1 MTDQIQELLAE
12 RGKRYGDFMG
22 HARITMDLKV
32 AIRDH
37 VYSHDVKLQPDQWEA
52 LDMICHKIGRIVN
65 GDPNWADSWDD
76 IAGYAAL
83 VSNRLKGHDLP
94 FG

>member
-1 MTDQIQELLAE
+1 MKDDTAQLLEE
-12 RGKRYGDFMG
+12 RGKRYGQFSA
-22 HARITMDLKV
+22 HARITMDLKT

-52 LDMICHKIGRIVN
+52 LDMICHKVGRIVN
-65 GDPNWADSWDD
+65 GDPNWADSWQD
-76 IAGYAAL
+76 IAGYATL
-83 VSNRLKGHDLP
+83 VAQRLRNDDLP